1 MEISDHITT
10 VRELMLDFAR
20 QTGLAP
26 ARPEPQRY
34 LWTDAFALC
43 NFLELHRRSG
53 DDRFLELATALANQ
67 VHATLGRHRPDDPR
81 SGWISGLDEEQGARH
96 PTAGGLR
103 IGKKLPERG
112 PEEPVDE
119 ELEWDRDGQ
128 YFHYLTQ
135 WMHALAALTRA
146 SGDPDWNRMAM
157 ELAVTA
163 CARFVYV
170 SHPDGRKRM
179 YWKMSV
185 DLARPLVAAMGQ
197 HDPLDGLI
205 TLYELEMTAAAWP
218 APGLPDL
225 RPEIAVMEEVCNGL
239 AWETDDPLGLGG
251 LLTGAWRAA
260 QMAAR
265 GFFPHPGLP
274 ARLLRAALVGLPA
287 FLHGGTLELPPH
299 HRLAFRELGLAI
311 GLHAAS
317 RLARISETASTNQP
331 AALRGSLAGI
341 LPCLPLAEEIERF
354 WLRPEA
360 QRAATWQDHLQI
372 NMVMLATSLLPDGY
386 LRLD

>member
-1 MEISDHITT
+1 METSDHITT
-10 VRELMLDFAR
+10 VRDLMLKFAR

-26 ARPEPQRY
+26 VRPDPQRY

-43 NFLELHRRSG
+43 NFLELHRRTG
-53 DDRFLELATALANQ
+53 DHRFMELATALANQ
-67 VHATLGRHRPDDPR
+67 VHAILGRHRADDPR
-81 SGWISGLDEEQGARH
+81 SGWISGLTEEEGGRH

-112 PEEPVDE
+112 PAEPVDE

-163 CARFVYV
+163 CARFVHV
-170 SHPDGRKRM
+170 SPVDGRKRM

-185 DLARPLVAAMGQ
+185 DLSRPLVVAMGQ

-205 TLYELEMTAAAWP
+205 TLHELQMTAAACP

-251 LLTGAWRAA
+251 LLTGAWRTAWMAA
-260 QMAAR
+260 Q
-265 GFFPHPGLP
+265 GLFPHPDLP
-274 ARLLRAALVGLPA
+274 GRLLQAARVGLPL
-287 FLHGGTLELPPH
+287 FIRSGTLGLPPH
-299 HRLAFRELGLAI
+299 HRLAFRELGLGI
-311 GLHAAS
+311 GLHAVVGLQGLLKTS
-317 RLARISETASTNQP
+317 LKGPLPSLDE
-331 AALRGSLAGI
+331 ALNGI
-341 LPCLPLAEEIERF
+341 LPYQPLAGEIEKF
-354 WLRPEA
+354 WLRPDA
-360 QRAATWQDHLQI
+360 QAAATWQDHREI
-372 NMVMLATSLLPDGY
+372 NMVMLASSLLPEGY
-386 LRLD
+386 LRMD